1 MQAIVIDD
9 SRATRAILTRILED
23 LDYEVVQAGDGRK
36 ALEVL
41 ETTPEVELALVD
53 WNMPVMNG
61 LEFVRRARADERYEA
76 LTIVMVMTEGDVEHM
91 VAALDAGADEY
102 AMKPF
107 TAQVIRE
114 KLELLAVGS

>member
-61 LEFVRRARADERYEA
+61 LEFVRRVRADERYEA
-76 LTIVMVMTEGDVEHM
+76 LTIVMVTTEGDVEHM